1 MVAMSSSNT
10 RHGQKFD
17 EMCVEVGE
25 LLRQKPWRTALQPRT
40 VVILTGIHTGLETP
54 AILAAC
60 RALYEDYAAVRVAN
74 AALFRIFRRI
84 LRGM

>member
-1 MVAMSSSNT
+1 MLANT

-17 EMCVEVGE
+17 EMCAEVNV
-25 LLRQKPWRTALQPRT
+25 LLSQKPWRTALQPRT
-40 VVILTGIHTGLETP
+40 VVILQGIHTGLETP

-84 LRGM
+84 LVGLA